1 MYYLKSRYYSPELCR
16 FISPDTL
23 DVLGVSKNLYD
34 KNLYAYCDNNPVIRK
49 DTGGAFWDT
58 ALDVISLG
66 ASVAAVREDPDDV
79 GAWIGLAADAAC
91 LALPF
96 ATGGGAL
103 VKALTKSDDT
113 ADALKTIKKAASK
126 LNKGDNTVYV
136 AYKGKTLEYV
146 GITNDFKRREKEWES
161 VRTIKRYVTGVD
173 REGARFVEQA
183 VIDTFGMKKKGGL
196 LSNKIN
202 SIGRKNPIY
211 SKYQSFY
218 RAMWR

>member
-1 MYYLKSRYYSPELCR
+1 MFKRDTVFDIVSLC
-16 FISPDTL
+16 
-23 DVLGVSKNLYD
+23 VSI
-34 KNLYAYCDNNPVIRK
+34 V
-49 DTGGAFWDT
+49 
-58 ALDVISLG
+58 DVIKNPSD
-66 ASVAAVREDPDDV
+66 SWSWVS
-79 GAWIGLAADAAC
+79 LAADVVS
-91 LALPF
+91 LAVPF

-103 VKALTKSDDT
+103 VKSFRKSDDT

-146 GITNDFKRREKEWES
+146 GITNDFKRREKEWEN
-161 VRTIKRYVTGVD
+161 VRTLKRYVTGVD

-183 VIDTFGMKKKGGL
+183 VIDTFGMKKKDGI

-211 SKYQSFY
+211 RNYQSFY
-218 RAMWR
+218 KAMWR